1 MNGEVKG
8 GHFYPYDKEGMREL
22 MAKFEGKRVTVEVKK
37 YRKDRSLPQLKYYWS
52 VIIRI
57 LSQEL
62 GYEENEVHE
71 LLKSLFLRRVVEL
84 RGKKYVIIRSTSSL
98 STDEFA
104 QYLEKI
110 KRWASIEAGIFLP
123 EPNETRR

>member
-8 GHFYPYDKEGMREL
+8 GHFYPYDKEEMREV
-22 MAKFEGKRVTVEVKK
+22 MAKFEGKKVTVEVKK

-57 LSQEL
+57 LSEDL
-62 GYEENEVHE
+62 GYEENETHE

-104 QYLEKI
+104 EYIEKI